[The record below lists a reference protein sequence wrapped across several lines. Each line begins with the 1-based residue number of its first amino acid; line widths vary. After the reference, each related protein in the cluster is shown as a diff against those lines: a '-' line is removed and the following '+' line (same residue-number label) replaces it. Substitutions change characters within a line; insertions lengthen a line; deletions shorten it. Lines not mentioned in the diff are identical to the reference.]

1 MHLDAKY
8 RRLGAT
14 SHETRY
20 RKLTCYGC
28 PEFIDLHSGAVITIL
43 ASFY

>member
-1 MHLDAKY
+1 MPSLADPVQLIIVAL
-8 RRLGAT
+8 READPL
-14 SHETRY
+14 RY
-20 RKLTCYGC
+20 